1 MRKSNYLTHLFRMK
15 EVSRIM
21 LAIMFLFATNFTNRA
36 MAQTNDKSYSFTEDG
51 QLTFI
56 DAQGNVYKFSI
67 TEDEISEENIEFI
80 IDGISKLT
88 ENGATSV
95 NEALKGVFNSVFG
108 SLNKAITTVE
118 FNINDSSSSEEET
131 SKDEEEDPY
140 KEFVSPQWGLKC
152 PEGYI
157 RMTEYKELAKTDAT
171 ARLQLDQLTSLM
183 DKYKAMRQK
192 MMKRAYKKITTRHPD
207 VEAKAQ
213 KYADRLFE
221 RAKIEMMDLGAYRLP
236 DGTIVIEDDKS
247 EQSYVKRPV
256 EWLQGT
262 DTDKGRP
269 LNQAPTLERDKSP
282 NYDAHNE
289 QTWPVYTDVQTVGEE
304 EYKIQGKVPQVIRGK
319 NCTYVVEH
327 YGWLHYHHWFYND
340 SKSKLVDPKTGAQYM
355 VRYAEHFPM
364 DTYFWVHNVTRKYVR
379 MVSVYPPLPEDVT
392 TVDLIPG
399 IKPAEEQLS
408 NSSPYRVYEG
418 LKVQQGKVVY

>member
-1 MRKSNYLTHLFRMK
+1 MKKSNYLQHLFRMK
-15 EVSRIM
+15 EMSRIM
-21 LAIMFLFATNFTNRA
+21 LAIMFLFATNFANRA

-88 ENGATSV
+88 ENGANGV
-95 NEALKGVFNSVFG
+95 NKALEGVLKSMFG
-108 SLNKAITTVE
+108 SLNEAITSLE
-118 FNINDSSSSEEET
+118 EKINDSSSSEKET

-171 ARLQLDQLTSLM
+171 ARQQLDQLTSLI
-183 DKYKAMRQK
+183 DKYKAKRQK
-192 MMKRAYKKITTRHPD
+192 MIKRAYKKITTRHPD

-221 RAKIEMMDLGAYRLP
+221 RAKIEMLDLGAYRLP

-256 EWLQGT
+256 EWLKGT

-289 QTWPVYTDVQTVGEE
+289 QTWPVYTDVQTVREE
-304 EYKIQGKVPQVIRGK
+304 EYKRDMGKPQVIRGK
-319 NCTYVVEH
+319 NCTYVVYH
-327 YGWLHYHHWFYND
+327 YGWLHYHHWFYNNSND
-340 SKSKLVDPKTGAQYM
+340 KLVDPKTGDQYM
-355 VRYAEHFPM
+355 IRYDEHFPM